1 MEFTTKI
8 YGANMNNKQKRVKE
22 LVNIINEANY
32 KYYVLDNPD
41 ITDQEYDSL
50 YRELQNLEENNPELI
65 LPESPTQRVGSVIID
80 KFEKVS
86 HKIPMMSLSDVF
98 NFDEVIEFDERI
110 QKENITPEYVCELKI
125 DGLSV
130 SLQYEKGIL
139 VKAATRGNGV
149 IGEDITHN
157 VKTIKTVPLKI
168 KEEIDIEV
176 RGEIFMSKDTLSK
189 INEERKDKNLPL
201 LQNVRNAA
209 AGSVRQLDSKVAQQ
223 RNLDVWIY
231 HLPNP
236 LDYGLKTQSESLEFM
251 KSLGFKVNPNNRL
264 VKNINEV
271 ISYIEDYTEKR
282 NDLPYEIDGVV
293 IKVND
298 INNQKKLGFTAHH
311 PKWATAYKFPAIEVL
326 TELED
331 IIFTVGR
338 TGKIIPN
345 AVLRPVVLM
354 GSVIKRA
361 TLHNEDYV
369 INKDLHIKDIVSIRK
384 AGDVIPEVVEA
395 KPERRTGKEIPFKMI
410 DFCPMCKGQITRL
423 EGQSDYYCINEHCPA
438 KNIERLI
445 HFVSRGA
452 MNIDG
457 LGSQIVE
464 DLYNLGFIK
473 EIPDFY
479 KLKNYKEEIIAIEG
493 YGNKSFENMIEAIE
507 HSKKNSL
514 EKLIFGL
521 GILGIGSKT
530 AKLLASTYKNI
541 DELKKATYEELR
553 GIRDIGEILA
563 TNLTEFFNDE
573 NNLKIIEELKT
584 YNLNMN
590 YISERIINPNFEGKK
605 FVITGTISF
614 IGRNE
619 LKEIIESS
627 GGKTIDSVSKNTD
640 VVIVGD
646 SPGSKFTKAKELNI
660 EIWNEE
666 ILKEKL

>member
-1 MEFTTKI
+1 MKDKKTRI
-8 YGANMNNKQKRVKE
+8 KE
-22 LVNIINEANY
+22 LVEIINEANY
-32 KYYVLDNPD
+32 KYYVLDTPT

-50 YRELQNLEENNPELI
+50 YRELQDLEEQNPEMI
-65 LPESPTQRVGSVIID
+65 LPESPTQKVGSIVID
-80 KFEKVS
+80 KFEKVK
-86 HKIPMMSLSDVF
+86 HKLPMMSLSDVF
-98 NFDEVIEFDERI
+98 NFDEVKDFDARI
-110 QKENITPEYVCELKI
+110 KKENIIPEYVCELKI

-139 VKAATRGNGV
+139 KKAATRGNGT

-157 VKTIKTVPLKI
+157 VKTIKSVPLKI
-168 KEEIDIEV
+168 NQEIDIEV
-176 RGEIFMSKDTLSK
+176 RGEIFMSKKTLEM
-189 INEERKDKNLPL
+189 INKERKEKNLPL

-209 AGSVRQLDSKVAQQ
+209 AGSVRQLDSKIAQK

-236 LDYGLKTQSESLEFM
+236 MDYGLKTQNESLEFM
-251 KSLGFKVNPNNRL
+251 KSLGFKVNSNNKL
-264 VKNINEV
+264 VKNIDEV
-271 ISYIEDYTEKR
+271 ISYIEDYTKKR
-282 NDLPYEIDGVV
+282 EELPYEIDGVV
-293 IKVND
+293 IKVNN
-298 INNQKKLGFTAHH
+298 INEQESLGFTAHH
-311 PKWATAYKFPAIEVL
+311 PKWATAYKFPAEEVL

-369 INKDLHIKDIVSIRK
+369 KNKDLHIKDIVSIRK

-395 KPERRTGKEIPFKMI
+395 KPERRTGKEIQFKMI
-410 DFCPMCKGQITRL
+410 DICPMCKEKIVRA
-423 EGQSDYYCINEHCPA
+423 EGQSDYYCLNENCPA

-473 EIPDFY
+473 EITDFY
-479 KLKNYKEEIIAIEG
+479 ELKKYKEEIISIEG
-493 YGNKSFENMIEAIE
+493 YGTKSFENMIEAIE
-507 HSKKNSL
+507 NSKKNSL

-530 AKLLASTYKNI
+530 AKLLASEYKNM
-541 DELKKATYEELR
+541 DSLKEASYEELKE
-553 GIRDIGEILA
+553 IRDIGETLA
-563 TNLTEFFNDE
+563 NNIVMFFKDD
-573 NNLKIIEELKT
+573 NNLNVIDKLKEKG
-584 YNLNMN
+584 LNMN
-590 YISERIINPNFEGKK
+590 YLAEEINNSNLANKK
-605 FVITGTISF
+605 FVITGTLSF

-619 LKEIIESS
+619 LREIIEAA
-627 GGKTIDSVSKNTD
+627 GGKAIDSVSKNTD
-640 VVIVGD
+640 VVIVGEN
-646 SPGSKFTKAKELNI
+646 PGSKYTKAQELNI
-660 EIWNEE
+660 EIWDEE
-666 ILKEKL
+666 TLKEKL